1 MNIRHIVWDW
11 NGTLLNDKQ
20 LAVTAINVL
29 LKRYELPMITL
40 EKYLEI
46 FSFPVVDYYKSLGFD
61 FDKTP
66 FTVVGTEFIDE
77 YTARMFDVEMHEN
90 AKSILKFINNQGI
103 PQSLLSAAKQQM
115 LDELMDFHNI
125 VKYFSTVAGLDNH
138 YANSKLE
145 VGKALVKK
153 LALPP
158 EQILFVGDTL
168 HDVSVANA
176 IGARC
181 VLLAHGH
188 TSYDRLHSTGKE
200 VFNDFNEFKN
210 WLAIK

>member
-11 NGTLLNDKQ
+11 NGTLLNDKK
-20 LAVTAINVL
+20 LAVTAINIL
-29 LKRYELPMITL
+29 LKRYELPTITL
-40 EKYLEI
+40 EKYLAI

-77 YTARMFDVEMHEN
+77 YTARMFNVEMHKN
-90 AKSILKFINNQGI
+90 AKTILKFINNRGM

-115 LDELMDFHNI
+115 LDELMNFHNI
-125 VKYFSTVAGLDNH
+125 DKYFSTVAGLDNH
-138 YANSKLE
+138 YANSKLA

-153 LALPP
+153 IALPP

-168 HDVSVANA
+168 HDVGVANA
-176 IGARC
+176 IGAQC

-188 TSYDRLHSTGKE
+188 TNRSRLHSTGKE

-210 WLAIK
+210 WLEI